1 MIDGRDIGTVVCPA
15 RRLQSCSW
23 MPARKRGRIG
33 AGWSSKRWGRPSK
46 RPTVLADIRS
56 RDARDSQRAVA
67 PLKPAAD
74 AALLDT
80 TDLDIDA
87 AFAAALALVKP
98 KVEEALEARPRG

>member
-1 MIDGRDIGTVVCPA
+1 VDA
-15 RRLQSCSW
+15 R
-23 MPARKRGRIG
+23 PEARALR
-33 AGWSSKRWGRPSK
+33 RWLELKSLGQ
-46 RPTVLADIRS
+46 TIEEAAVLADIRQ

-80 TDLDIDA
+80 SNLDIDA
-87 AFAAALALVKP
+87 AFAAALALVRP

>member
-15 RRLQSCSW
+15 ATAKLYVDATPEARAHRRWLELKSLGQIVEE
-23 MPARKRGRIG
+23 AV
-33 AGWSSKRWGRPSK
+33 
-46 RPTVLADIRS
+46 VLGELRT
-56 RDARDSQRAVA
+56 RDARDSLRAIA

-80 TDLDIDA
+80 SDLDIDA

-98 KVEEALEARPRG
+98 RVEEALEARPRG